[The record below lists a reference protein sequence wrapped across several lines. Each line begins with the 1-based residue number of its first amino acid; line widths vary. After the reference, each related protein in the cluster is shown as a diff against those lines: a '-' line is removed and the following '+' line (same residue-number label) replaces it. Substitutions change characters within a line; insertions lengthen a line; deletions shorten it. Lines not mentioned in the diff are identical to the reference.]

1 MPISGR
7 QISQIFYDRQMTQFS
22 NYLFQLRRSRQLLQK
37 QLAYDSALD
46 PSYLASLERGRR
58 DPPRA
63 DVLDRILSALN
74 ATGIERKKLKNAAAM
89 AGLIGAIKDFEAAF
103 EGIETLIHVAEA
115 IPTLSKQELAAL
127 ETLVAGLLKGNRAPM
142 EENIM

>member
-7 QISQIFYDRQMTQFS
+7 QISRIFYDRQMTQFS
-22 NYLFQLRRSRQLLQK
+22 NYLFQLRRSRHLLQK

-74 ATGIERKKLKNAAAM
+74 ATGTERKKLKNAAAM
-89 AGLIGAIKDFEAAF
+89 AGLIGAIKDFETAF
-103 EGIETLIHVAEA
+103 DGIETLIHVAEA

-127 ETLVAGLLKGNRAPM
+127 ETLIAGLLKGNRAPM